1 MKAKRKSKKAAVK
14 RFKITGSGK
23 IMRNQTQKRHLLEH
37 MSPGSKRGKRSAL
50 VIHKTNVKAVKEML
64 PGYF

>member
-1 MKAKRKSKKAAVK
+1 MKVKRKTKKAAAK
-14 RFKITGSGK
+14 RFKITGTGK

-37 MSPGSKRGKRSAL
+37 MSPGSKRNKRNAL
-50 VIHKTNVKAVKEML
+50 VIHKTNIKAVKEML